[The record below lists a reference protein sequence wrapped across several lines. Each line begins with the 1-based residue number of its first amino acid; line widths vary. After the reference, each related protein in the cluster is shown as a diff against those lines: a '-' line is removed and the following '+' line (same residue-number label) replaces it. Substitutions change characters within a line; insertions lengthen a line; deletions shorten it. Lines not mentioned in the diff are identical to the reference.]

1 MTFTPLE
8 ALSLTAF
15 VTVVTGLVVH
25 ALTRRNYVSH
35 TECEERRVHVCST
48 LKAVQDDHAAL
59 RQDLKDRT
67 NILFR
72 MVRALIAH
80 DKDMPD
86 GIKAEILNETPGG
99 K

>member
-1 MTFTPLE
+1 VTFTPLE
-8 ALSLTAF
+8 TLLLAAS

-25 ALTRRNYVSH
+25 LLTKRNYVSH
-35 TECEERRVHVCST
+35 AVCEERRVHVCST
-48 LKAVQDDHAAL
+48 LKAVQDDHAEL
-59 RQDLKDRT
+59 RQDIKDRT

>member
-8 ALSLTAF
+8 TLLLAAS

-25 ALTRRNYVSH
+25 LLTKRNYVSH
-35 TECEERRVHVCST
+35 AVCEERRVHVCST
-48 LKAVQDDHAAL
+48 LKAVQDDHAEL
-59 RQDLKDRT
+59 RQDIKDRT